1 LDWARAEINHPVR
14 VGSGTG
20 HKAVF
25 HQVQIAVSL
34 IAAVILYI
42 LAGMFALKWAKSRFG
57 QTVSFM
63 IALGLFAFAA
73 TIAVTKTPLIV

>member
-1 LDWARAEINHPVR
+1 MGKLTATPWLTEKV
-14 VGSGTG
+14 
-20 HKAVF
+20 
-25 HQVQIAVSL
+25 
-34 IAAVILYI
+34 AAVILYI